1 MIFTLI
7 STKIKLLLFRL
18 FFLSFSVTMMMFSM
32 NHTVWILYDDAFP
45 KEGFSKRF
53 WCYTISESEC
63 AKILPDCL
71 DSRIQFGKISK
82 KVGIWWRMLETIR
95 IDDNMFIEKVT
106 NHQQKSRAKH
116 WSQPP
121 LKDKIAFWF
130 FYFSNSKIFENFLSF
145 LLS

>member
-1 MIFTLI
+1 MYFNKHQNKNASVL
-7 STKIKLLLFRL
+7 S
-18 FFLSFSVTMMMFSM
+18 FLSFSVTMLMFSM

-82 KVGIWWRMLETIR
+82 KVGIWWRMLETIC
-95 IDDNMFIEKVT
+95 IDYNMLLTSLRCCWPIRDFGGFFFIEKFT

-121 LKDKIAFWF
+121 LKDKR
-130 FYFSNSKIFENFLSF
+130 
-145 LLS
+145 

>member
-1 MIFTLI
+1 MIITLI
-7 STKIKLLLFRL
+7 STKIKMLVFRL
-18 FFLSFSVTMMMFSM
+18 FFLTFSVTMMLFSM

-82 KVGIWWRMLETIR
+82 KVGIWWRMMETIC
-95 IDDNMFIEKVT
+95 IDDNMLLKSLRCCWPIRDLGGLFSLKKSPTISK
-106 NHQQKSRAKH
+106 NHV
-116 WSQPP
+116 
-121 LKDKIAFWF
+121 LKTEV
-130 FYFSNSKIFENFLSF
+130 NRH
-145 LLS
+145 